1 MNLKIQEVVFVSPYR
16 AFRVNKS
23 RHIVHIVDDDE
34 SVRASIKFLV
44 ESVDLT
50 GIEYDSADAF
60 LRDYRDAGPG
70 CIILDLR
77 MPGMSGLEALD
88 LMKQQSI
95 LEPIIIMTGHGDVPV
110 TVRAFKHG
118 VFDFLEK
125 PCNDNLLIETINRAI
140 SADILERAD
149 REKSQ
154 SIRVALNSLTQREQ
168 EVLNLLV
175 SGQSNKQIAEH
186 FFLSPKTIERH
197 RSSIMRKLEATSFAQ
212 LVRLSATRVD

>member
-1 MNLKIQEVVFVSPYR
+1 MNKT
-16 AFRVNKS
+16 
-23 RHIVHIVDDDE
+23 RHAVHVVDDDE

-44 ESVDLT
+44 ESVDLS
-50 GIEYDSADAF
+50 GIEYGSADAF

-70 CIILDLR
+70 CVILDLR

-110 TVRAFKHG
+110 TVRAFKQG

-140 SADILERAD
+140 SADILERTN
-149 REKSQ
+149 RKKIQ
-154 SIRVALNSLTQREQ
+154 SRRVALNSLTQREQ
-168 EVLNLLV
+168 GVLDLLV
-175 SGQSNKQIAEH
+175 AGLSNKQIAEQ
-186 FFLSPKTIERH
+186 FYLSPKTIERH
-197 RSSIMRKLEATSFAQ
+197 RSSIMRKLKATSFAQ
-212 LVRLSATRVD
+212 LVRIAAPRVD